1 MALASEVQGSPPV
14 TMAAITPIRD
24 DKASTMPAGQD
35 TPVTPPTRPRRRAP
49 IVLAV
54 LVAAAGGVAAFL
66 YVSRMGREKT
76 DDAQVEAH
84 ASNVSARIAGQV
96 KRVLVSDNQSVK
108 AGDVLVELDDRDQQA
123 KLASARADLAAATAQ
138 LRLAQTQLALT
149 EKTAKANLEVA
160 QGAIAQAAAVTGS
173 TAAQIDQARADVD
186 AAKAHKELTKLER
199 ERTERLRTTGAATQA
214 DVDTRATADTQASA
228 QLAQA
233 EARLVSALANRSNS
247 SGTEA
252 SARGRLLAAQTVDE
266 QVESS
271 RAQVA
276 LAEAR
281 VALAQAS
288 VDRAG
293 LELEYTK
300 VRAAMAGEINKR
312 TVEPGQLVSPDRM
325 LMTIVDL
332 SDPWVVA
339 SPKETQLADIR
350 PGQLVDI
357 EVDAF
362 PGRLTGHVDSV
373 AAGTGARFSLLP
385 PENAT
390 GNFIKVTQRVQVKI
404 KIDDRKGH
412 TLRAGMSAEVVI
424 HTN

>member
-1 MALASEVQGSPPV
+1 M
-14 TMAAITPIRD
+14 
-24 DKASTMPAGQD
+24 
-35 TPVTPPTRPRRRAP
+35 
-49 IVLAV
+49 LAV
-54 LVAAAGGVAAFL
+54 LVVAAGAVAAVL
-66 YVSRMGREKT
+66 YFSRLGKEKT

-96 KRVLVSDNQSVK
+96 KRVLVADNQSVK
-108 AGDVLVELDDRDQQA
+108 PGDVLVELDDRDQQV
-123 KLASARADLAAATAQ
+123 KLVSARADLAASTAQ

-149 EKTAKANLEVA
+149 DKTAKANLAVA

-186 AAKAHKELTKLER
+186 SAKSHKQLTKLDR
-199 ERTERLRTTGAATQA
+199 DRTEKLRATGAATQS
-214 DVDTRATADTQASA
+214 DIDTRVAADTQADA

-247 SGTEA
+247 SGTET

-271 RAQVA
+271 KAQVA

-281 VALAQAS
+281 VAQAQAS

-300 VRAAMAGEINKR
+300 IRAEIAGQVSKR
-312 TVEPGQLVSPDRM
+312 SVEPGQLVSPDRM

-332 SDPWVVA
+332 SDLWVVA
-339 SPKETQLADIR
+339 NPKETQVAEIKK
-350 PGQLVDI
+350 GQAVDI

-362 PGRLTGHVDSV
+362 SGKLTGHVDSV
-373 AAGTGARFSLLP
+373 SAGTGARFSLLP
-385 PENAT
+385 PENAS
-390 GNFIKVTQRVQVKI
+390 GNFTKVVQRVPVKI
-404 KIDDRKGH
+404 LIDDPQGH
-412 TLRAGMSAEVVI
+412 ALRAGMSVEVVI
-424 HTN
+424 HTK